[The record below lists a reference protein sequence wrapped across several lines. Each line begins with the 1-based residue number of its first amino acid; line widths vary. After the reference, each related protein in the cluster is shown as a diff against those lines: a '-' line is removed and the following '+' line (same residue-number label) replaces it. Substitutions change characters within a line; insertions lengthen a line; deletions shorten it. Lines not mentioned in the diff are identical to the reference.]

1 LTGKMEAAQR
11 MASAAVERVLN
22 GASLDSVLS
31 GLWRD
36 RPTLPIQQ
44 RSLIQD
50 LTYGALRF
58 HGYLDAL
65 LAELLER
72 PLHDQGLACLLRVAL
87 YQLEY
92 TRAPA
97 HTVVDQA
104 VLACSRAGRTSAKS
118 LVNGVL
124 RNFLRRSADV
134 RSQVRRLEVARYSF
148 PQWWI
153 DKLRQDYPEQ
163 YGVIL
168 QSANQRPPMTL
179 RVNRRRMAPAEYIEM
194 LHATGIGAEVLEG
207 SAVVLDRP
215 RPIAEVPG
223 FAEGLVSVQDASAQ
237 RAASLLDLQA
247 GQRVLDACA
256 APGGKTAHILE
267 TADVEVTAVDHDTA
281 RLDRLRD
288 NLNRIGLRAEI
299 VCGDAAELAVWW
311 HRRPFQRILADE
323 PCTGSG
329 VVRRHPDIKWLRRP
343 ADVVQFAVMQAR
355 MLDAL
360 WRVLESGG
368 KLLYATCSV
377 FHEENHIQ
385 VGRFLDRHR
394 DARRLPLAGD
404 ETHRE
409 QQAGQILPDERHD
422 GFFYALL
429 QKN

>member
-1 LTGKMEAAQR
+1 
-11 MASAAVERVLN
+11 MAGATVQRVL
-22 GASLDSVLS
+22 GGESLDSVL
-31 GLWRD
+31 GALWRN
-36 RPTLPIQQ
+36 RATLPPQQ

-58 HGYLDAL
+58 HGYIDAL
-65 LAELLER
+65 LGELLDR
-72 PLHDQGLACLLRVAL
+72 PLHDERLACLLRVAL

-104 VLACSRAGRTSAKS
+104 VLACSRSGKTAAKG

-124 RNFLRRSADV
+124 RSFLRQSADV
-134 RSQVRRLEVARYSF
+134 RERARRSEVARYSF

-153 DKLRQDYPEQ
+153 DKLRQDYPGQ
-163 YGVIL
+163 YGAIL
-168 QSANQRPPMTL
+168 ESGNQRPPMTL
-179 RVNRRRMAPAEYIEM
+179 RVNRRRMSPAQYVEL
-194 LHATGIGAEVLEG
+194 LHGQGMYGEILEA

-215 RPIAEVPG
+215 RPVAEVPG
-223 FAEGLVSVQDASAQ
+223 FADGRVSVQDASAQ
-237 RAASLLDLQA
+237 RAALLLDLQE

-256 APGGKTAHILE
+256 APGSKTAHILE
-267 TADVEVTAVDHDTA
+267 TADVQVTAVDRDAA

-288 NLNRIGLRAEI
+288 TLGRLGLRADI
-299 VCGDAAELAVWW
+299 VCADATDSQAWW
-311 HRRPFQRILADE
+311 NGALFQRILADV
-323 PCTGSG
+323 PCSASG

-343 ADVVQFAVMQAR
+343 ADVEQFAALQAR
-355 MLDAL
+355 MLEAL

-385 VGRFLDRHR
+385 VARFLDRYR

-404 ETHRE
+404 DTNRE
-409 QQAGQILPDERHD
+409 EPAGQILPDERHD

>member
-1 LTGKMEAAQR
+1 MEGAQR
-11 MASAAVERVLN
+11 MAGAAVQRVLS
-22 GASLDSVLS
+22 GESLDSVLS
-31 GLWRD
+31 ALWRN
-36 RPTLPIQQ
+36 RATLPTQQ

-65 LAELLER
+65 LAELLDR
-72 PLHDQGLACLLRVAL
+72 PLHDEGLASLLRVAL

-92 TRAPA
+92 TRAPP

-104 VLACSRAGRTSAKS
+104 VLACSRSGKTAAKG

-124 RNFLRRSADV
+124 RSFLRQSADV
-134 RSQVRRLEVARYSF
+134 RTRARRSEVARHSF

-153 DKLRQDYPEQ
+153 DKLRQDYPGQ
-163 YGVIL
+163 YGAIL
-168 QSANQRPPMTL
+168 ESGNQRPPMTL
-179 RVNRRRMAPAEYIEM
+179 RVNRRRMSPAEYVELLHDQDISGEM
-194 LHATGIGAEVLEG
+194 LEE

-215 RPIAEVPG
+215 RPVAEVPG
-223 FAEGLVSVQDASAQ
+223 FADGQVSVQDASAQ

-267 TADVEVTAVDHDTA
+267 TADVHVTALDREAA

-288 NLNRIGLRAEI
+288 NLSRLGLRADI
-299 VCGDAAELAVWW
+299 VCADATDPQAWW
-311 HRRPFQRILADE
+311 NGASFQRVLADV
-323 PCTGSG
+323 PCSGSG
-329 VVRRHPDIKWLRRP
+329 VVRRHPDIKWLRRR
-343 ADVVQFAVMQAR
+343 ADVEQFAALQAR
-355 MLDAL
+355 MLEAL

-385 VGRFLDRHR
+385 VARFLDRHR

-404 ETHRE
+404 DTNRE
-409 QQAGQILPDERHD
+409 EPAGQILPDERHD

>member
-1 LTGKMEAAQR
+1 MEEAQR
-11 MASAAVERVLN
+11 MAGATVQRVL
-22 GASLDSVLS
+22 GGESLDSVL
-31 GLWRD
+31 GALWRN
-36 RPTLPIQQ
+36 RATLPPQQ

-58 HGYLDAL
+58 HGYIDAL
-65 LAELLER
+65 LGELLDR
-72 PLHDQGLACLLRVAL
+72 PLHDERLACLLRVAL

-104 VLACSRAGRTSAKS
+104 VLACSRSGKTAAKG

-124 RNFLRRSADV
+124 RSFLRQSADV
-134 RSQVRRLEVARYSF
+134 RERARRSEVARYSF

-153 DKLRQDYPEQ
+153 DKLRQDYPGQ
-163 YGVIL
+163 YGAIL
-168 QSANQRPPMTL
+168 ESGNQRPPMTL
-179 RVNRRRMAPAEYIEM
+179 RVNRRRMSPAQYVEL
-194 LHATGIGAEVLEG
+194 LHGQGMYGEILEA

-215 RPIAEVPG
+215 RPVAEVPG
-223 FAEGLVSVQDASAQ
+223 FADGRVSVQDASAQ
-237 RAASLLDLQA
+237 RAALLLDLQE

-256 APGGKTAHILE
+256 APGSKTAHILE
-267 TADVEVTAVDHDTA
+267 TADVQVTAVDRDAA

-288 NLNRIGLRAEI
+288 NLGRLGLRADI
-299 VCGDAAELAVWW
+299 VCADATDSQAWW
-311 HRRPFQRILADE
+311 NGALFQRILADV
-323 PCTGSG
+323 PCSASG

-343 ADVVQFAVMQAR
+343 ADVEQFAALQAR
-355 MLDAL
+355 MLEAL

-385 VGRFLDRHR
+385 VARFLDRYR

-404 ETHRE
+404 DTNRE
-409 QQAGQILPDERHD
+409 EPAGQILPDERHD